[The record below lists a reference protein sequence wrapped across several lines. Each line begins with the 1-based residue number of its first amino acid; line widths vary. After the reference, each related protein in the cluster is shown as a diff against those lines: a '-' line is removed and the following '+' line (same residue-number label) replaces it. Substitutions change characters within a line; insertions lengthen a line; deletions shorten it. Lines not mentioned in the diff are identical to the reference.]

1 MSGRSEYLTVRE
13 VMEYL
18 RLGRTTVYAQARRYL
33 ETGGA
38 EGLPCRRFGRSLR
51 FPLAELEADA
61 TRPADAT
68 ASGSAT
74 TEPSPRSRR
83 QPRRTQPTT
92 RTPRPAGTTGPA
104 TQSAFP
110 FPG

>member
-1 MSGRSEYLTVRE
+1 MGGRSEYLTVRE

-33 ETGGA
+33 ETDGA

-61 TRPADAT
+61 NRPADT
-68 ASGSAT
+68 SARAAARA
-74 TEPSPRSRR
+74 EPSAEPSARPRRL
-83 QPRRTQPTT
+83 QRRTQPA
-92 RTPRPAGTTGPA
+92 RTARATGTG
-104 TQSAFP
+104 TQSTLP
-110 FPG
+110 FAG

>member
-33 ETGGA
+33 ETDGA

-51 FPLAELEADA
+51 FPLAELEGN
-61 TRPADAT
+61 
-68 ASGSAT
+68 ASPPTEASAT
-74 TEPSPRSRR
+74 TARSTEPSPRSRR
-83 QPRRTQPTT
+83 QPRQPEPTQTS
-92 RTPRPAGTTGPA
+92 RPAGTTGPA
-104 TQSAFP
+104 TQSPLP